1 MSELEQTIFSSL
13 NDLAGKNPLADFF
26 VRLLVNDYFVLI
38 TLSLF
43 LFGFW
48 FAGSSSKVRESYQQR
63 IIGAPISIVLVNVTI
78 VIINTIGLPF
88 SRTRPFHQH
97 PEALETT
104 LALFYPPP
112 DPSFPSNSAAVAFV
126 LVSTTWGL
134 NKKIGFIAT
143 ILGLGLAFSRIYAG
157 VHYPLD
163 VIAGIALALIANYVT
178 QSFLKKFSLIPKT
191 IIRWTR
197 MIYLA

>member
-1 MSELEQTIFSSL
+1 MSELEQNIFSAL
-13 NDLAGKNPLADFF
+13 NDLAGKNTLADSV

-38 TLSLF
+38 TLSLC

-48 FAGSSSKVRESYQQR
+48 FAGSSSKIRESYQRR
-63 IIGAPISIVLVNVTI
+63 IIGAPISIIVVNIMI

-104 LALFYPPP
+104 IALFYPPP

-126 LVSTTWGL
+126 LVSTTWLL

-157 VHYPLD
+157 VLYPLD
-163 VIAGIALALIANYVT
+163 IIAGIGLALVANYTT
-178 QSFLKKFSLIPKT
+178 QSFLKKFSSIPNT
-191 IIRWTR
+191 IIRWAR
-197 MIYLA
+197 IIYLA